1 MCGCVR
7 ECMCEC
13 VCECQGGRGR
23 GRERESMTE
32 GPVDRR
38 ESIEFKAYVTS
49 LTSRVRS
56 TCVPTL
62 SGC

>member
-1 MCGCVR
+1 MGVCGSVCVSVCASVR
-7 ECMCEC
+7 EVEG
-13 VCECQGGRGR
+13 E
-23 GRERESMTE
+23 RERKRESMTD

-56 TCVPTL
+56 TCMPTL